1 MSKVE
6 QFSPYKRKRY
16 SQTEQ
21 TKIRKEFRRRH
32 GCCNCLNEWDFDSCM
47 EMGIC
52 RYDPKPEP
60 AYLRTKD
67 RKPCARNDGKLC
79 PYENGSG
86 TCFGFC
92 IKEILKEHREKKARL
107 QEQEA
112 GAYEELYSTAGNS
125 HDKEELGNQM

>member
-1 MSKVE
+1 
-6 QFSPYKRKRY
+6 
-16 SQTEQ
+16 
-21 TKIRKEFRRRH
+21 
-32 GCCNCLNEWDFDSCM
+32 M